1 MVSCVW
7 QRGSKLQYTNAAPVD
22 TERKAY
28 WNQVLKV
35 VSLHAIAMLLRGCS
49 SPQREDNVTA
59 LSASCR
65 QLPYTETPTRS
76 YPRSTY

>member
-1 MVSCVW
+1 MRHIFLKMHAPVAADIPAQVAKVSCVW

-35 VSLHAIAMLLRGCS
+35 VSTVACCTG
-49 SPQREDNVTA
+49 NG
-59 LSASCR
+59 
-65 QLPYTETPTRS
+65 
-76 YPRSTY
+76 

>member
-35 VSLHAIAMLLRGCS
+35 VSLYALLLCCCS
-49 SPQREDNVTA
+49 FQHEG
-59 LSASCR
+59 
-65 QLPYTETPTRS
+65 EM
-76 YPRSTY
+76 